1 MWYYARSYF
10 EHICIYFYNRKNM
23 VCLYN
28 IYVYDELKSRQ
39 FSDECHAKVMDVVYT
54 LFIFL

>member
-1 MWYYARSYF
+1 
-10 EHICIYFYNRKNM
+10 M

>member
-1 MWYYARSYF
+1 
-10 EHICIYFYNRKNM
+10 M

-39 FSDECHAKVMDVVYT
+39 FSDECHAVVMEQHVYT